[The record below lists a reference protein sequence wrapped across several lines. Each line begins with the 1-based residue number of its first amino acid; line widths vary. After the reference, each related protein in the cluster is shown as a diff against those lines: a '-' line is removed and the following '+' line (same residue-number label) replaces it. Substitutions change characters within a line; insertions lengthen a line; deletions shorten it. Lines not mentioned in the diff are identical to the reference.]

1 MFGATNLF
9 PEHMISLWRIYNM
22 ARSISKLQVKDVM
35 SKHVV
40 AVNPGDSL
48 HEALDLICENRVSA
62 LPVVDGHGHCV
73 GILTTSDLIELT
85 HELDDELRNLGRLND
100 SKPQWLI
107 EQLAKALGSER
118 VSEQMTPDVAAIRPE
133 ATVAEAA
140 ASMLRNRVHHLPV
153 VDANNVLRGIVS
165 TMDILGVVAEGVVT

>member
-1 MFGATNLF
+1 MVKT
-9 PEHMISLWRIYNM
+9 ISTLR
-22 ARSISKLQVKDVM
+22 VKDVM

-40 AVNPGDSL
+40 AVNPSDSL

-73 GILTTSDLIELT
+73 GILTTSDLIDLT
-85 HELDDELRNLGRLND
+85 HELDDELQNLGRVND

-118 VSEQMTPDVAAIRPE
+118 VSEQMTPDVASVHPE
-133 ATVAEAA
+133 ASVPEAA
-140 ASMLRNRVHHLPV
+140 ALMLRNRVHHLPV
-153 VDANNVLRGIVS
+153 VDKGNRLQGIVS
-165 TMDILGVVAEGVVT
+165 TMDILGVVAEGVAQPSK